1 VLYVIS
7 YDVVEDDRR
16 KKLYELLKGYG
27 RRVQYSVFE
36 CDLSAEEAETLEQR
50 AAVEVDAD
58 TDSCRFYRFCERCRG
73 EVRIVGKGEQY
84 QEPEVIIV

>member
-1 VLYVIS
+1 MLYVIS
-7 YDVVEDDRR
+7 YDVVEDSRR
-16 KKLYELLKGYG
+16 NRLHELLKGYG

-36 CDLSAEEAETLEQR
+36 CDLSHGEAEELER
-50 AAVEVDAD
+50 RVKYEVDEG

-84 QEPEVIIV
+84 WEPEVVIV